1 MAAPLSHI
9 LNNMDSQ
16 APSPPT
22 SHLLSA
28 ANALT
33 TIRDGAALM
42 SNGASEAA
50 HALLALVHEDSQL
63 ADRRIEAEARAAMN
77 REDSTEA
84 HGISPDDP
92 ILAFCGLKR
101 GAPSEGDTAPPP
113 PAKKRKPS
121 PEEAAA
127 GIAAFKQDM
136 ASRRPAVPT
145 FPWTATPSPSK
156 RKTLEDEDEDTTPSQ
171 PAKRARRNRAPS
183 NRKGRQR
190 TETPRE
196 TYLQTRPGQA
206 TVGKKVITGEKAIK
220 AIDPLKLTSPV
231 ASYAKSSLGKKHRDV
246 AVTHLAELEAGERAP
261 NREIEAKQLRRSL
274 AAIDDEYLTHYPR
287 TLASA
292 ETLARWNIPRP
303 AIDVADVPPLKDF
316 VPRAPSERD
325 AVGLTSPER
334 WAAMF
339 APEGDWYHIPTFM
352 DDEVEN
358 EKHFK
363 RWTDEGTKKLI
374 GEKKQREDKE
384 NERGGREG
392 KEIADGA
399 DRRAVGKARK
409 GKRGL
414 KDVEAGMKVEEKQEV
429 KDGEDGKKAKKAKM
443 EKKETEEK
451 KTEEKKETE
460 ETPPDTGRRLRK
472 PSKRQLEMEE
482 ESGIDRKKK

>member
-9 LNNMDSQ
+9 LNNMDSH
-16 APSPPT
+16 APSQPN

-33 TIRDGAALM
+33 TMRDGAALM

-50 HALLALVHEDSQL
+50 HALMALVHEDRQL

-84 HGISPDDP
+84 QPRHHSTSPDDP
-92 ILAFCGLKR
+92 ILAFYSLKR
-101 GAPSEGDTAPPP
+101 SAPDEASP

-121 PEEAAA
+121 PEEEAAA
-127 GIAAFKQDM
+127 GIADDM

-156 RKTLEDEDEDTTPSQ
+156 RKTPEAEDEDTP
-171 PAKRARRNRAPS
+171 PAKRARRSRAPS
-183 NRKGRQR
+183 NRKGKQR
-190 TETPRE
+190 TETPRD

-206 TVGKKVITGEKAIK
+206 TAGKKVITGEKAIK

-246 AVTHLAELEAGERAP
+246 AVARLAELESGDGAP
-261 NREIEAKQLRRSL
+261 NRERAAAQLRRSL
-274 AAIDDEYLTHYPR
+274 AAIDDEHVTHYPR

-292 ETLARWNIPRP
+292 ETLARWDIARP
-303 AIDVADVPPLKDF
+303 AIDVADVLPLKDF

-325 AVGLTSPER
+325 AVGLRGPER
-334 WAAMF
+334 WAAIF
-339 APEGDWYHIPTFM
+339 APEGDWYDIPTLM

-363 RWTDEGTKKLI
+363 RWTDEGTKRMIK
-374 GEKKQREDKE
+374 EKREREKE
-384 NERGGREG
+384 NERDGREG
-392 KEIADGA
+392 KEIADLV
-399 DRRAVGKARK
+399 DRRAVGRTRK

-414 KDVEAGMKVEEKQEV
+414 RDAKDGTKVEERQEV
-429 KDGEDGKKAKKAKM
+429 KDVEDGKKVNKVEMEKEM
-443 EKKETEEK
+443 EEKKETEEK
-451 KTEEKKETE
+451 KEAE
-460 ETPPDTGRRLRK
+460 ETPPETGRRSRK

-482 ESGIDRKKK
+482 ELGIGRKKG

>member
-1 MAAPLSHI
+1 M
-9 LNNMDSQ
+9 
-16 APSPPT
+16 
-22 SHLLSA
+22 
-28 ANALT
+28 
-33 TIRDGAALM
+33 RDGAALM
-42 SNGASEAA
+42 SNGAAEAA

-63 ADRRIEAEARAAMN
+63 ASRRIEAEARAAMN
-77 REDSTEA
+77 LEDSTEA
-84 HGISPDDP
+84 QPRHHSTSPDEHV
-92 ILAFCGLKR
+92 LAFCGLKR
-101 GAPSEGDTAPPP
+101 GAPDEASP
-113 PAKKRKPS
+113 PAKKQKPS
-121 PEEAAA
+121 PQEEAA
-127 GIAAFKQDM
+127 GIADDM

-156 RKTLEDEDEDTTPSQ
+156 RKTPEDEDEDITPSQ
-171 PAKRARRNRAPS
+171 PAKRARRSRAPS

-190 TETPRE
+190 TETLRD

-206 TVGKKVITGEKAIK
+206 TVGKQVITGEKAIK

-246 AVTHLAELEAGERAP
+246 AVTRLAELESGDGAPIRER
-261 NREIEAKQLRRSL
+261 EAAQIRRSL
-274 AAIDDEYLTHYPR
+274 AAIDDEHVTHYPR
-287 TLASA
+287 TLASP
-292 ETLARWNIPRP
+292 ETLALWNIPRP
-303 AIDVADVPPLKDF
+303 AIHEADVAPLKGF
-316 VPRAPSERD
+316 IPRAPSERD

-339 APEGDWYHIPTFM
+339 APEGDWYDIPTFM

-374 GEKKQREDKE
+374 REKKQREDKE

-451 KTEEKKETE
+451 EDAK
-460 ETPPDTGRRLRK
+460 ETPPETGRRLRK

-482 ESGIDRKKK
+482 ELGIGRKKK

>member
-1 MAAPLSHI
+1 M
-9 LNNMDSQ
+9 
-16 APSPPT
+16 
-22 SHLLSA
+22 
-28 ANALT
+28 
-33 TIRDGAALM
+33 RDGAALM
-42 SNGASEAA
+42 SNGAAEAA

-63 ADRRIEAEARAAMN
+63 ASRRIEAEARAAMN
-77 REDSTEA
+77 LEDSTEA
-84 HGISPDDP
+84 QPRHHSTSPDEHV
-92 ILAFCGLKR
+92 LAFCGVKR
-101 GAPSEGDTAPPP
+101 GAPDEASP

-121 PEEAAA
+121 PEEQAA
-127 GIAAFKQDM
+127 GIADDM

-171 PAKRARRNRAPS
+171 PAKRARRSRAPS

-190 TETPRE
+190 TETPRD

-246 AVTHLAELEAGERAP
+246 AVTRLAELEAGERAP
-261 NREIEAKQLRRSL
+261 DRCVDAEREAAQLRRSL
-274 AAIDDEYLTHYPR
+274 AAIDDEHATHYPR

-325 AVGLTSPER
+325 EVGLTSPER

-339 APEGDWYHIPTFM
+339 APEGDWYDIPTFM

-363 RWTDEGTKKLI
+363 RWTDEGTK
-374 GEKKQREDKE
+374 EKIKMKREREKE
-384 NERGGREG
+384 NEGDGREVKG
-392 KEIADGA
+392 IADVV
-399 DRRAVGKARK
+399 DRSAVGRTRK

-414 KDVEAGMKVEEKQEV
+414 RDAKDGEKVEERQEV
-429 KDGEDGKKAKKAKM
+429 KDGEDGKKVKKVKM

-482 ESGIDRKKK
+482 ELGIGRKKK